1 MVLPSPNHKYVA
13 VSYTSDQF
21 VHILSAEAKQMV
33 ACIDARLVPGLE
45 GGLIH
50 TGAWYG
56 DDHFVMVDMTGSL
69 YGVQG
74 GALHKFFI
82 NFTRIEERGSCR
94 CTNNGADDGL
104 THEASLAIGPS
115 AVGRGTVGT
124 KPIAIGT
131 NPIGAY
137 RSLYFVTDAKGAG
150 SIVDVT
156 GDMAVVADLP
166 LEAFGA
172 CEGGGLWTEHH
183 PEDEEVLIAQYGT
196 QGDKQCLYQINLKEK
211 VITKTYNLP
220 AAANDAHGIAFCKA
234 NSTGKFFLL
243 NTNRVS
249 ATLDVLDYQTGEL
262 VVDSYNLNDR
272 FMSGDERMKM
282 LMPDTIYYRAYDSA
296 LYMAARGPSPV
307 SAVKP
312 ENFNP
317 NATAGLFKLSLT
329 DCIDPAY
336 GNDAFLLTEARRVPV
351 GSSDVHG
358 VRGVGPT
365 EVWAIDQAATGSV
378 QTYEIFSKCAA
389 YKGGVGGDSA
399 EMG

>member
-137 RSLYFVTDAKGAG
+137 RSLYFVTDAKGPAPSLMSPATWPSWPTFLWRRLAHARAAG
-150 SIVDVT
+150 CGRST
-156 GDMAVVADLP
+156 
-166 LEAFGA
+166 
-172 CEGGGLWTEHH
+172 TR
-183 PEDEEVLIAQYGT
+183 
-196 QGDKQCLYQINLKEK
+196 
-211 VITKTYNLP
+211 KTRR
-220 AAANDAHGIAFCKA
+220 H
-234 NSTGKFFLL
+234 
-243 NTNRVS
+243 
-249 ATLDVLDYQTGEL
+249 
-262 VVDSYNLNDR
+262 
-272 FMSGDERMKM
+272 
-282 LMPDTIYYRAYDSA
+282 
-296 LYMAARGPSPV
+296 ARGTSS
-307 SAVKP
+307 SARLC
-312 ENFNP
+312 EQSLF
-317 NATAGLFKLSLT
+317 TAPR
-329 DCIDPAY
+329 C
-336 GNDAFLLTEARRVPV
+336 E
-351 GSSDVHG
+351 
-358 VRGVGPT
+358 
-365 EVWAIDQAATGSV
+365 
-378 QTYEIFSKCAA
+378 
-389 YKGGVGGDSA
+389 
-399 EMG
+399 